1 MSGVSWPARYEI
13 RVDSVL
19 DDHWSGWLE
28 GLRIETE
35 ADSTVISGTV
45 SDQSAL
51 HGVLDKLRDL
61 GLTVIA
67 VRRLPLEQG
76 GGDPR

>member
-1 MSGVSWPARYEI
+1 MSWPARYEI

-19 DDHWSGWLE
+19 DDHWSGWFE

-76 GGDPR
+76 GGEPR

>member
-13 RVDSVL
+13 RVDRVL
-19 DDHWSGWLE
+19 DDLWSEWFE
-28 GLRIETE
+28 GLRIESE
-35 ADSTVISGTV
+35 ADSTIISGTL

-61 GLTVIA
+61 DLSIIS
-67 VRRLPLEQG
+67 VRRVPLGQGEGEQG
-76 GGDPR
+76 

>member
-19 DDHWSGWLE
+19 DDLWSEWFE
-28 GLRIETE
+28 GLRIEIE
-35 ADSTVISGTV
+35 ADSTIISGTM

-51 HGVLDKLRDL
+51 HGVLDRLRDL
-61 GLTVIA
+61 GLTVIV
-67 VRRLPLEQG
+67 VRRVPLGQG
-76 GGDPR
+76 EGEKG

>member
-19 DDHWSGWLE
+19 DDHWSGWFE

-76 GGDPR
+76 GGEPR

>member
-1 MSGVSWPARYEI
+1 VSWPARYEI
-13 RVDSVL
+13 QVDSVL
-19 DDHWSGWLE
+19 DDHWSGWFE

-67 VRRLPLEQG
+67 VRRLPLQQG
-76 GGDPR
+76 GGEQR

>member
-1 MSGVSWPARYEI
+1 VSWPARYEI

-19 DDHWSGWLE
+19 DDHWSGWFE

-76 GGDPR
+76 GGEPR

>member
-1 MSGVSWPARYEI
+1 MSWPARYEI

-19 DDHWSGWLE
+19 DDHWSGWFE

-67 VRRLPLEQG
+67 VRRLPLQQG
-76 GGDPR
+76 GGEQR

>member
-19 DDHWSGWLE
+19 DDHWSGWFE

-67 VRRLPLEQG
+67 VRRLPLQQG
-76 GGDPR
+76 GGEQR

>member
-1 MSGVSWPARYEI
+1 VSGVSWPARYEI
-13 RVDSVL
+13 QVDSVL
-19 DDHWSGWLE
+19 DDHWSGWFE

-67 VRRLPLEQG
+67 VRRLPLQQG
-76 GGDPR
+76 GGEQR